1 MTLCSFY
8 ICGAAARSNKSW
20 KNTFA
25 EKQIDEKIE
34 SKGRRKKKTSSKKSQ
49 LWQPRTNSSAVAKTS
64 KSKRKKGCFYTFF
77 VINFFLFNFF
87 DTGEEFLYRNQWGGI
102 SLLNVVNLSER
113 VLMSNFTF
121 VSCFFNFIEY
131 LRFKSQLRSTRLE
144 GLNAYLV
151 ETCSK

>member
-1 MTLCSFY
+1 M
-8 ICGAAARSNKSW
+8 RKSNQRED
-20 KNTFA
+20 A
-25 EKQIDEKIE
+25 
-34 SKGRRKKKTSSKKSQ
+34 RKKQVQRNLSCGNQEPTALQ
-49 LWQPRTNSSAVAKTS
+49 LQKHQSRKE
-64 KSKRKKGCFYTFF
+64 KRCFYTFF